1 MSWRV
6 EIRPEVETDV
16 AEAARWY
23 ESQQAG
29 LGAEFVEEIIQ
40 VWDAL
45 AENPL
50 LNARRH
56 PRKNIRWCY
65 PERFPYRV
73 IYEVS
78 EANIRLSWRRFCTL
92 RATTN
97 NGASGSEIDWK
108 FYTRIARI
116 FSDGFVCRPGGAWFF
131 VALTRS

>member
-78 EANIRLSWRRFCTL
+78 EAGHSVVVAAVLHAARDDKHWR
-92 RATTN
+92 
-97 NGASGSEIDWK
+97 K
-108 FYTRIARI
+108 RIG
-116 FSDGFVCRPGGAWFF
+116 D
-131 VALTRS
+131 